1 MGERKLIVSKHA
13 AERLW
18 SFGPLTDDL
27 EKVIRE
33 GERIPEG
40 KRKTRY
46 RLRTKK
52 GLLIAICREYPE
64 QILVITVTKRR

>member
-1 MGERKLIVSKHA
+1 MVDREILTSEHA
-13 AERLW
+13 AERLYKL
-18 SFGPLTDDL
+18 GLDL
-27 EKVIRE
+27 ADLKMIISE

-40 KRKTRY
+40 KDKARY

-52 GLLIAICREYPE
+52 GLLIAICREYPD

>member
-1 MGERKLIVSKHA
+1 MGERELTVSKHA

-18 SFGPLTDDL
+18 SFGLLTDDL

-33 GERIPEG
+33 GERTREG
-40 KRKTRY
+40 KTKTRY

-52 GLLIAICREYPE
+52 GLLIAICREYPD
-64 QILVITVTKRR
+64 QILVITVTRRR